1 MCCEG
6 RRATCVEGPVYRGRG
21 RGTHGRCEGWHG
33 GLEAVAVEVAVA
45 LHVEL
50 AATRQALLKA
60 VEELTVAALSVS
72 HACAVHS

>member
-1 MCCEG
+1 MC
-6 RRATCVEGPVYRGRG
+6 RGRG

>member
-1 MCCEG
+1 MS
-6 RRATCVEGPVYRGRG
+6 RGTSVQRRG
-21 RGTHGRCEGWHG
+21 RGTHGRCEGWHQ